1 MGKKWLIIVLLGII
15 SVSAVLVRNYYS
27 ASAEYEAQQQ
37 KADYTKQVYQDYA
50 AELQNLVQDYE
61 QQLEQYYQ
69 TLMVQA
75 ERDWEEQLAASE
87 AEFTANVEAY
97 LVELEAESAEL
108 VEKLR
113 QRYEIPIL
121 NAELKLAIVS
131 LSEVERTKLEN
142 QLKEMR
148 AEYAVMRAEYEQ
160 ELNQK
165 LQAYQ
170 QAEEVRQ
177 KEKLSAFE
185 EANAGKLSKMYEQ
198 YRQRLEVELKAK
210 QQKLESD
217 MRRAA
222 AVRE

>member
-131 LSEVERTKLEN
+131 LSEVERTNLEN

-185 EANAGKLSKMYEQ
+185 EANAEKLSKMYEQ
-198 YRQRLEVELKAK
+198 YRQRLKVELKAK

>member
-1 MGKKWLIIVLLGII
+1 M
-15 SVSAVLVRNYYS
+15 
-27 ASAEYEAQQQ
+27 
-37 KADYTKQVYQDYA
+37 
-50 AELQNLVQDYE
+50 
-61 QQLEQYYQ
+61 
-69 TLMVQA
+69 
-75 ERDWEEQLAASE
+75 
-87 AEFTANVEAY
+87 EAY

-185 EANAGKLSKMYEQ
+185 EANAEKLSKMYEQ

-217 MRRAA
+217 MRRQQQSGII
-222 AVRE
+222 VVDQIRR